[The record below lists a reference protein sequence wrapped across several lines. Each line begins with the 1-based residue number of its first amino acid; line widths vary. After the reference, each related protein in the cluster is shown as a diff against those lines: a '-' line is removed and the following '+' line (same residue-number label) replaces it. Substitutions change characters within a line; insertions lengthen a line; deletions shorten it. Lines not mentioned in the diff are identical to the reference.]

1 MKTKNTM
8 KKENKKEI
16 KMNKRFGIMLI
27 ASLLFFSGSISAV
40 DYDVIPDEIEVT
52 EAEYEQL
59 AEALGFK
66 SYHKMGNKAGKKAI
80 NPGKGDVPTKPYK
93 KGKKV
98 IKFSKK
104 QKYVLLKTF
113 GYKGVKSLKGTKKKV
128 KLSKKQKHVIAK
140 ALGYK
145 DVSSIKGDKKAKKYS
160 KAQKKMIAKA
170 FGFKAAASLKG
181 PKKLKKMSK
190 SDKKQLAK
198 AFGYKGVASLKGD
211 G

>member
-40 DYDVIPDEIEVT
+40 DYDIIPDEIEVT
-52 EAEYEQL
+52 EAEYDEL

-66 SYHKMGNKAGKKAI
+66 SSFQKAGHKAGKKAI
-80 NPGKGDVPTKPYK
+80 NPGKGTVPTKPYK

-113 GYKGVKSLKGTKKKV
+113 GYKGAKSLKGTKKKV

-181 PKKLKKMSK
+181 PKK
-190 SDKKQLAK
+190 A
-198 AFGYKGVASLKGD
+198 
-211 G
+211 